1 MKNERFEKNTNLYFK
16 CQKCTPTIIKRTQK
30 NKKHTYYYI
39 VIMVHCG
46 LVVVLS
52 SKASSDTGD
61 SQVGKKT
68 SFKK

>member
-1 MKNERFEKNTNLYFK
+1 MSKMYTDNNKTHS
-16 CQKCTPTIIKRTQK
+16 K

-61 SQVGKKT
+61 SQVGKKHH
-68 SFKK
+68 SKNKN